1 MTAFFIGDVALDEYY
16 TADRWPGPADK
27 GMIRELPAEIG
38 GSIANAAV
46 MHATLGGDT
55 QFISLLNDSP
65 LSRRLVEDLRQNGV
79 GVDHMLTDATIAES
93 RNLIFLID
101 GEHVVLTVEMGEQ
114 PMWLEPA
121 TLAALRQPGF
131 LYTTLYRVRRLHS
144 QTQEGVLKQAE
155 LIADLRENGRRA
167 IFDLDVGGCTPEDMP
182 YLKGAA
188 VVIFN
193 QVGFRAAFG
202 HDDIT
207 LIGDWIRDHGIGRV
221 VRTLAAD
228 GAEAF
233 DGEARQQVAGYPVAV
248 ADVTGAGDTFG
259 GALTWCLARNHA
271 FTEALDFAVAAAS
284 RSVTIHGPRGGKAC
298 EEDVRQWRAAQ
309 GEIQADSDR

>member
-16 TADRWPGPADK
+16 TANRWPGRADK
-27 GMIRELPAEIG
+27 GMVKELPAEIG

-46 MHATLGGDT
+46 VHATLGGDT
-55 QFISLLNDSP
+55 QFVSLLNDSS
-65 LSRRLVEDLRQNGV
+65 LSHRLVADLRQNGV
-79 GVDHMLTDATIAES
+79 GVDHMLTDPAIPES
-93 RNLIFLID
+93 RNFIFLID

-114 PMWLEPA
+114 PMWLAPA

-131 LYTTLYRVRRLHS
+131 LYTTLYRVRRLH
-144 QTQEGVLKQAE
+144 TETEEGLLRQAD
-155 LIADLRENGRRA
+155 LLADLRRHGRRA

-182 YLKGAA
+182 YLTGAA

-193 QVGFRAAFG
+193 QVGFRNAFG
-202 HDDIT
+202 HDD
-207 LIGDWIRDHGIGRV
+207 LSRIGDWISRHQVDWV

-233 DGEARQQVAGYPVAV
+233 DGNTRSDMAGYSVEV

-259 GALTWCLARNHA
+259 GALTWCLAQNQSFA
-271 FTEALDFAVAAAS
+271 EALDFAVAAAS
-284 RSVTIHGPRGGKAC
+284 RSVTIHGPRGGKARSQDVERWR
-298 EEDVRQWRAAQ
+298 EERR
-309 GEIQADSDR
+309 

>member
-16 TADRWPGPADK
+16 TADRWPGRADK
-27 GMIRELPAEIG
+27 GMVRELPAEIG

-46 MHATLGGDT
+46 VHAALGGDT

-65 LSRRLVEDLRQNGV
+65 LSRRLIDDLRKNDV
-79 GVDHMLTDATIAES
+79 AADHMLTDRAVAES

-114 PMWLEPA
+114 PMWLPPA

-131 LYTTLYRVRRLHS
+131 LYTTLYRVRRLHA
-144 QTQEGVLKQAE
+144 QTDGGVLKQAD
-155 LIADLRENGRRA
+155 LVADLRRHERRA
-167 IFDLDVGGCTPEDMP
+167 IFDLDVGGCSPEDLP

-207 LIGDWIRDHGIGRV
+207 RIAGWIRDHEIGWV

-228 GAEAF
+228 GAQAHDGGTRLEAN
-233 DGEARQQVAGYPVAV
+233 GYPVDV
-248 ADVTGAGDTFG
+248 VDVTGAGDTFG
-259 GALTWCLARNHA
+259 GALTWCLTQGQSFA
-271 FTEALDFAVAAAS
+271 EALDFSIAAAS
-284 RSVTIHGPRGGKAC
+284 RSVTIHGPRGGKASA
-298 EEDVRQWRAAQ
+298 EDIRAWRAQ
-309 GEIQADSDR
+309 RRGL

>member
-16 TADRWPGPADK
+16 TADRWPGRADK
-27 GMIRELPAEIG
+27 GMVRELPAEIG

-46 MHATLGGDT
+46 VHAALGGDI

-65 LSRRLVEDLRQNGV
+65 LSRRLIDDLKKNDV
-79 GVDHMLTDATIAES
+79 AADHMLTDRAVAES

-114 PMWLEPA
+114 PMWLPPA

-131 LYTTLYRVRRLHS
+131 LYTTLYRVRRLHA
-144 QTQEGVLKQAE
+144 QTDGGVLKQAD
-155 LIADLRENGRRA
+155 LVADLRRHERRA
-167 IFDLDVGGCTPEDMP
+167 IFDLDVGGCAPEDLP

-207 LIGDWIRDHGIGRV
+207 RIAGWIRDHEIGWV

-228 GAEAF
+228 GAQAH
-233 DGEARQQVAGYPVAV
+233 DGETRLEANGYPVDV
-248 ADVTGAGDTFG
+248 VDVTGAGDTFG
-259 GALTWCLARNHA
+259 GALTWCLTQGQSFA
-271 FTEALDFAVAAAS
+271 EALDFSIAAAS
-284 RSVTIHGPRGGKAC
+284 RSVTIHGPRGGKASA
-298 EEDVRQWRAAQ
+298 EDIRAWRAQ
-309 GEIQADSDR
+309 RRGL

>member
-16 TADRWPGPADK
+16 TADRWPGRADK
-27 GMIRELPAEIG
+27 GMVQELPAEIG

-46 MHATLGGDT
+46 VHTALGGET

-65 LSRRLVEDLRQNGV
+65 LSQRLVDDLRQNGV
-79 GVDHMLTDATIAES
+79 GVDHMLFDPALAES

-114 PMWLEPA
+114 PMWLTPA

-144 QTQEGVLKQAE
+144 QTEEGVLKQAD
-155 LIADLRENGRRA
+155 LLSDLRRHGRRA

-182 YLKGAA
+182 YLTGAA

-193 QVGFRAAFG
+193 QVGFHAAFG
-202 HDDIT
+202 HDDMAR
-207 LIGDWIRDHGIGRV
+207 IGGWIRDHEIGWV
-221 VRTLAAD
+221 VRTMAAD

-233 DGEARQQVAGYPVAV
+233 DGETRLQAAGYPVNV
-248 ADVTGAGDTFG
+248 VDVTGAGDTFG
-259 GALTWCLARNHA
+259 GALTWCLTQRRSFAD
-271 FTEALDFAVAAAS
+271 ALDFSIAAAS
-284 RSVTIHGPRGGKAC
+284 RSVTIHGPRGGKAGA
-298 EEDVRQWRAAQ
+298 DVVLAWRK
-309 GEIQADSDR
+309 EKRNL

>member
-16 TADRWPGPADK
+16 TADRWPGRADK
-27 GMIRELPAEIG
+27 GMVRELPAEIG

-46 MHATLGGDT
+46 VHAALGGDT

-65 LSRRLVEDLRQNGV
+65 LSRRLIDDLRENGV
-79 GVDHMLTDATIAES
+79 AADHMLIDRTVAES

-114 PMWLEPA
+114 PMWLSPA

-131 LYTTLYRVRRLHS
+131 LYTTLYRVRRLHA
-144 QTQEGVLKQAE
+144 QTGGGALKQAD
-155 LIADLRENGRRA
+155 LVADLRRHDRRA
-167 IFDLDVGGCTPEDMP
+167 IFDLDVGGCTSEDLP

-202 HDDIT
+202 HDDLSRIA
-207 LIGDWIRDHGIGRV
+207 GWIRDHEIGWV
-221 VRTLAAD
+221 VRTLAAE
-228 GAEAF
+228 GAEAHN
-233 DGEARQQVAGYPVAV
+233 GETRLQAAGYPVDV
-248 ADVTGAGDTFG
+248 VDVTGAGDTFG
-259 GALTWCLARNHA
+259 GALTWCLAQGQPFA
-271 FTEALDFAVAAAS
+271 EALDFSIAAAS
-284 RSVTIHGPRGGKAC
+284 RSVTIHGPRGGKAGAEAIRAWR
-298 EEDVRQWRAAQ
+298 EEMRAP
-309 GEIQADSDR
+309 

>member
-16 TADRWPGPADK
+16 TADRWPGRADK
-27 GMIRELPAEIG
+27 GMVRELPAEIG

-46 MHATLGGDT
+46 VHAALGGDT

-65 LSRRLVEDLRQNGV
+65 LSRRLIDDLRKNDV
-79 GVDHMLTDATIAES
+79 AADHMLTDRAVAES

-114 PMWLEPA
+114 PMWLPPA

-131 LYTTLYRVRRLHS
+131 LYTTLYRVRRLHA
-144 QTQEGVLKQAE
+144 QTDGGLLKQAD
-155 LIADLRENGRRA
+155 LVADLRRHERRA
-167 IFDLDVGGCTPEDMP
+167 VFDLDVGGCSPEDLP
-182 YLKGAA
+182 YLRGAA

-207 LIGDWIRDHGIGRV
+207 RIAGWIRDHEIGWV

-228 GAEAF
+228 GAQAH
-233 DGEARQQVAGYPVAV
+233 DGETRLEANGYPVDV
-248 ADVTGAGDTFG
+248 VDVTGAGDTFG
-259 GALTWCLARNHA
+259 GALTWCLTQGQSFA
-271 FTEALDFAVAAAS
+271 EALDFSIAAAS
-284 RSVTIHGPRGGKAC
+284 RSVTIHGPRGGKASA
-298 EEDVRQWRAAQ
+298 EDIRAWRAQ
-309 GEIQADSDR
+309 RRGL